1 MIAVNF
7 RLNHN
12 EEREIGTAMQELL
25 AELLPAER
33 TTA

>member
-1 MIAVNF
+1 V
-7 RLNHN
+7 LNHN